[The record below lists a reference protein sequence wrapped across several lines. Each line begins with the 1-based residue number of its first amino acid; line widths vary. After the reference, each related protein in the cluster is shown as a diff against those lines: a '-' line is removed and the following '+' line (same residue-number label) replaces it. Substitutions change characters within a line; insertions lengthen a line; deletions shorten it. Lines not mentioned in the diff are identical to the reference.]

1 MSVSP
6 NVVIMTKAE
15 LLDYRDEWFDKGV
28 QRGRFEERCDQS
40 QAKADVEAV
49 TGQTSEV
56 TEESV
61 SRPVDGRSSTATSER
76 MDVTGGE
83 SAALNSSAHNHQLH
97 AVSQGWRDI
106 ETAPRDGTHV
116 FVCDQSDPSF
126 PFSQRPPTVAHWFGP
141 PDLPGL
147 RAGGWYLS
155 VSYNEQP
162 KLHGLTHWMPLPAP
176 PSPAKTGGAE

>member
-1 MSVSP
+1 MSISP

-40 QAKADVEAV
+40 QAKADAEAV

-76 MDVTGGE
+76 MDATGGE
-83 SAALNSSAHNHQLH
+83 SAALNPSAPNHQPH
-97 AVSQGWRDI
+97 AVSQGWMCEAEELGRDRCQ
-106 ETAPRDGTHV
+106 TQCSA
-116 FVCDQSDPSF
+116 C
-126 PFSQRPPTVAHWFGP
+126 
-141 PDLPGL
+141 LPI
-147 RAGGWYLS
+147 GG
-155 VSYNEQP
+155 NNND
-162 KLHGLTHWMPLPAP
+162 
-176 PSPAKTGGAE
+176 